1 MRREHKRA
9 VCAAFAL
16 ATLACASDPTSE
28 LRTGPTILSITP
40 TVAFLD
46 PAATVA
52 VVVVAR
58 DDQLNPV
65 PVTITATSGNSAI
78 ATVEVD
84 TARHF
89 PDGATQAF
97 IATGVT
103 PGQTTLTVTGSG
115 LTGTVTVNVV
125 PVAFNGALSSATPA
139 GGDTLKISATAVL
152 KFNPA
157 HATVTFGG
165 DKVGTIVFVNAD
177 SIKVLTPFSDPGALT
192 ITGVV
197 TTFIPG
203 LEVDLPSSVSV
214 TQTGNRWAGD
224 ASWQTAP
231 DITTLLPAAGQSAI
245 MVSTTGAANVA
256 VCPEGV
262 LAFGSSGPCMMYK
275 FTLADTATYKF
286 TTDWEGTAAAPDID
300 IYACSDSTLAN
311 FGAACFEDGGGG
323 ATGAKPQA
331 TANHKYTAG
340 THYFVIEDYAG
351 APSKN
356 YITTIS
362 RP

>member
-1 MRREHKRA
+1 MRRQHKRA

-65 PVTITATSGNSAI
+65 PVTITATSGNSAV

-125 PVAFNGALSSATPA
+125 PVVFNGALSSATPA
-139 GGDTLKISATAVL
+139 GGDTLKISATPLL
-152 KFNPA
+152 KFDPA
-157 HATVTFGG
+157 QRHRHLRGGRAGHHRLCERGFHQGPHAILRSRCPDDRGSRDDVH
-165 DKVGTIVFVNAD
+165 
-177 SIKVLTPFSDPGALT
+177 SGAR
-192 ITGVV
+192 GRHC
-197 TTFIPG
+197 P
-203 LEVDLPSSVSV
+203 P
-214 TQTGNRWAGD
+214 
-224 ASWQTAP
+224 
-231 DITTLLPAAGQSAI
+231 
-245 MVSTTGAANVA
+245 
-256 VCPEGV
+256 VC
-262 LAFGSSGPCMMYK
+262 
-275 FTLADTATYKF
+275 
-286 TTDWEGTAAAPDID
+286 
-300 IYACSDSTLAN
+300 
-311 FGAACFEDGGGG
+311 
-323 ATGAKPQA
+323 
-331 TANHKYTAG
+331 
-340 THYFVIEDYAG
+340 
-351 APSKN
+351 
-356 YITTIS
+356 
-362 RP
+362 R